1 MCPVYLYIWAVH
13 HDGHMPDSTSRSGA
27 FFAELRRRR
36 VFRVAAFYGGIA
48 FVIIQIIDGTFDLM
62 GAPEWAGRI
71 IVVLLGIGFPITMI
85 LAWVF
90 DITPEGIVRTE
101 GPSTGSGRQQTKP
114 GTSNRALIAVTVAAI
129 AFGIW
134 GRWGDQG
141 STPGQIRSIAVIPL
155 SNLMNDPEQDYF
167 VDGMHEAIISKLSRI
182 EALKVISRTS
192 TLGYRNTRKR
202 MPQIASELKVDA
214 IVEGSVL
221 KAANKVR
228 ITVQLISGLTDEHL
242 WSGDYE
248 RDLDD
253 ILALQNEVATAI
265 AEEIKITMTPGE
277 RTRLAESRKVSP
289 EAHEHYLKGLHHWNR
304 RTRDGFGL
312 ALEDFQASVDADPSY
327 APAYAGLA
335 LTYQLLGEYSIIPIN
350 ESAPQVISLAEQALR
365 LDPNL
370 AEAHTALAAARVYYL
385 HDWAGAEA
393 GYEKAIELNP
403 GYATAYQWLAELNA
417 TMGNYEKAL
426 ANIDRAK
433 SLDPLSNIIHVTRAS
448 ALTFLGRHAE
458 AIAQHEER
466 IKLYPGI
473 GQISFWYVRTL
484 LQAGRFD
491 AAVDLDLKILRQ
503 FTDSTG
509 VASARLRKS
518 YRQGGFES
526 YAKEWIS
533 VMSENDWNYDAEW
546 IWSVSW
552 RQALAGSRE
561 ATLAS
566 LERDLRDN
574 SVTLSIIN
582 TFPEYEFLRE
592 EPRFQ
597 AIIREI
603 GLEP

>member
-1 MCPVYLYIWAVH
+1 MFTTC
-13 HDGHMPDSTSRSGA
+13 T
-27 FFAELRRRR
+27 
-36 VFRVAAFYGGIA
+36 
-48 FVIIQIIDGTFDLM
+48 T
-62 GAPEWAGRI
+62 
-71 IVVLLGIGFPITMI
+71 
-85 LAWVF
+85 
-90 DITPEGIVRTE
+90 
-101 GPSTGSGRQQTKP
+101 GP
-114 GTSNRALIAVTVAAI
+114 
-129 AFGIW
+129 
-134 GRWGDQG
+134 
-141 STPGQIRSIAVIPL
+141 
-155 SNLMNDPEQDYF
+155 
-167 VDGMHEAIISKLSRI
+167 
-182 EALKVISRTS
+182 
-192 TLGYRNTRKR
+192 
-202 MPQIASELKVDA
+202 
-214 IVEGSVL
+214 
-221 KAANKVR
+221 
-228 ITVQLISGLTDEHL
+228 
-242 WSGDYE
+242 
-248 RDLDD
+248 
-253 ILALQNEVATAI
+253 
-265 AEEIKITMTPGE
+265 
-277 RTRLAESRKVSP
+277 
-289 EAHEHYLKGLHHWNR
+289 
-304 RTRDGFGL
+304 
-312 ALEDFQASVDADPSY
+312 
-327 APAYAGLA
+327 
-335 LTYQLLGEYSIIPIN
+335 
-350 ESAPQVISLAEQALR
+350 
-365 LDPNL
+365 
-370 AEAHTALAAARVYYL
+370 
-385 HDWAGAEA
+385 GAEA
-393 GYEKAIELNP
+393 GCEKAIELNP